1 MRKPY
6 EMVFILRPDLDDTQA
21 RAAVE
26 RVVARIAERGG
37 EVRSVEPWGKR
48 RLAYPIQKHREGYY
62 VLVRFQLDGQR
73 VQDLKSAV
81 ALQEDVIRFLVC
93 EAVPVTPPQPPVAG
107 TAEQLEAVP
116 SGGGEEGC

>member
-6 EMVFILRPDLDDTQA
+6 EMVFIVRPDLDETQA

-37 EVRSVEPWGKR
+37 EVCSVEPWGKR

-62 VLVRFQLDGQR
+62 VLVRFQLEGQR

-93 EAVPVTPPQPPVAG
+93 EAVPVAPSQPPVAAS
-107 TAEQLEAVP
+107 AEQLEPVP